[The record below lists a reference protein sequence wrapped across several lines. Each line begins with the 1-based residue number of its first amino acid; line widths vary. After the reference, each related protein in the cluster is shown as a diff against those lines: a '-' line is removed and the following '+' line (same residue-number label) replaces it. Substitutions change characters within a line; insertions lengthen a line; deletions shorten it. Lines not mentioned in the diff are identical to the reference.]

1 MKKNEMSG
9 IKKTVITALMVA
21 LAVVLPMAFHSIP
34 NGGTI
39 FSPMHLPVL
48 LCGLVCGPFF
58 GAVSGILGP
67 VFSSLITGMPGPAYL
82 PNMVVELFAYGLVAG
97 IFMKSVHTGHLYAD
111 LYISLVSSMIIGKI
125 AAGAARALIF
135 ARGNYTFT
143 AWFAGYFVKTLPGLL
158 IQLALIPSIVFALEK
173 ARLIPARYIDKENQ

>member
-1 MKKNEMSG
+1 MKNNEMTG

-48 LCGLVCGPFF
+48 LCGLLCGPFY
-58 GAVSGILGP
+58 GAAAGILGP

-82 PNMVVELFAYGLVAG
+82 PTMVIELFAYGLFTG
-97 IFMKSVHTGHLYAD
+97 LFMKLIRTGHIYGD
-111 LYISLVSSMIIGKI
+111 LYISLVLSMLIGKVL
-125 AAGAARALIF
+125 AGSARALIF
-135 ARGNYTFT
+135 ARGRYTF
-143 AWFAGYFVKTLPGLL
+143 ASWFTGYFVTALPGLIL
-158 IQLALIPSIVFALEK
+158 QLLLIPSIIFALEK
-173 ARLIPARYIDKENQ
+173 AQLIPARYQKKDN